1 MYQNRVIEVS
11 GVFSG
16 CAGWN
21 VCGMYARYVHMDA
34 RVGRGLG
41 QSPRQISS
49 LTGKKRGSRVNVP
62 TRGRRRA
69 RRQARAR
76 ASSLSQWCVPA
87 TAGRSRRVWCDERA
101 REVWITR
108 APPRDT
114 RKGGKSRRT
123 AESTFRGSGVSKRFR
138 QRLAQSKRRGRIRNF
153 TRASNPILIDDC
165 DAVCKKWKRRPNF
178 RRANRRFGHIN
189 RGCPRFPRFSSREP
203 SLAPDDRLFP

>member
-123 AESTFRGSGVSKRFR
+123 AESTFRGPVRPTF
-138 QRLAQSKRRGRIRNF
+138 LAQSKRRGEDSEF
-153 TRASNPILIDDC
+153 HRASNPILIDDR
-165 DAVCKKWKRRPNF
+165 DSVCKKWKRRIF
-178 RRANRRFGHIN
+178 CTAVRAHQSGV
-189 RGCPRFPRFSSREP
+189 P
-203 SLAPDDRLFP
+203 SVSAIYQP